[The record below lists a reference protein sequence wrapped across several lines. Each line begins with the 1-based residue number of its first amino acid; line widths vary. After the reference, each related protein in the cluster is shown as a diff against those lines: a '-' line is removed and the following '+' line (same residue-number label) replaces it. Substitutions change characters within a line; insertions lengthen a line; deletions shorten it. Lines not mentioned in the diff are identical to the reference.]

1 MLVKAERILCS
12 EAEGPRFMAVAD
24 GIIQEIS
31 EDLSP
36 FPGNDVVDFAGC
48 TLSPFFCDYH
58 LHFFKEDISTP
69 QVIAGMLLS
78 MGIKKAYEGG
88 DRQGAGL
95 AMKRALAGEM
105 TIMSSGYAIYK
116 KGGYGSFIGCG
127 VDTAAEA
134 IAVIH
139 ELQDLGAD
147 YIKVIHSGIFD
158 PASGSITGGGFEA
171 DELRQIVGHA
181 RERGLDVFCHA
192 NGEKAVREAVDA
204 GVSAIVHGLQVKH
217 ETLSTMAERKVA
229 FIPTL
234 NAFRSLLVIAKE
246 ASARLHIE
254 RAVEGH
260 LSAVSEA
267 FHKGVHV
274 LPGSDA
280 GPKFIPF
287 GKAYSEE
294 LRLLLSAGIPYN
306 EVIRAAS
313 MGPLKKGMP
322 ADFLVLDGLEIKQ
335 IVHHGQIL
343 D

>member
-1 MLVKAERILCS
+1 MLVRAERTLCS
-12 EAEGPRFMAVAD
+12 ESESHRFMAVAD
-24 GIIQEIS
+24 GIIQDIS
-31 EDLSP
+31 EDLRPSP
-36 FPGNDVVDFAGC
+36 GEEVVDFTGY
-48 TLSPFFCDYH
+48 TLSPCFCDYH
-58 LHFFKEDISTP
+58 LHFPENDSKPP
-69 QVIAGMLLS
+69 QVIAGMLLRR
-78 MGIKKAYEGG
+78 GIIKAYEGG
-88 DRQGAGL
+88 GRQGAGFE
-95 AMKRALAGEM
+95 MKRVLAGEM

-116 KGGYGSFIGCG
+116 KGGYGSVIGRG
-127 VDTAAEA
+127 IDSAAQA

-139 ELQDLGAD
+139 QLNDLGAD

-181 RERGLDVFCHA
+181 RERSLDVFCHA

-204 GVSAIVHGLQVKH
+204 GVSAIVHGLQVKR
-217 ETLSTMAERKVA
+217 ETLSAMADRKVV

-234 NAFRSLLVIAKE
+234 NAFRSLLVLAKG

-254 RAVEGH
+254 RALEGH
-260 LSAVSEA
+260 LSAVTEA
-267 FHKGVHV
+267 FHKGVTV

-294 LRLLLSAGIPYN
+294 LDLFLRAGIPYN

-322 ADFLVLDGLEIKQ
+322 ADFLVLDGLEIKK
-335 IVHHGQIL
+335 IVRHGQIL